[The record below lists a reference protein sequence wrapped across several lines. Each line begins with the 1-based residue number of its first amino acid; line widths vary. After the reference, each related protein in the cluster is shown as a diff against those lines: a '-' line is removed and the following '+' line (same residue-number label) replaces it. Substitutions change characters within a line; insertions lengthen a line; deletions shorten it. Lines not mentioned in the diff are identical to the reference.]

1 MVPETSINK
10 HLQNPVKKHVQGL
23 QKYAAKEKRNNW
35 VWWGKLVNL
44 GWEYGW
50 GGWQREQSWHS
61 RQGEEQAK
69 RWAWV

>member
-35 VWWGKLVNL
+35 VWWEKLVNL

-50 GGWQREQSWHS
+50 GG
-61 RQGEEQAK
+61 
-69 RWAWV
+69 